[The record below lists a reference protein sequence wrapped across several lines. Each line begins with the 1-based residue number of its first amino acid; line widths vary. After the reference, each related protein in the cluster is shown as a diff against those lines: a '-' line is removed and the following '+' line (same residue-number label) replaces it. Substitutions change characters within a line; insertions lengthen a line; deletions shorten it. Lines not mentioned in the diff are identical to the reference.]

1 MLDGLLGMACPVQHS
16 MEVITCTT
24 MASEALREIELCACC
39 CTGQNAA
46 SALQVAELVVEA
58 LSYGVRL
65 TP

>member
-1 MLDGLLGMACPVQHS
+1 MG
-16 MEVITCTT
+16 I
-24 MASEALREIELCACC
+24 ALCGTVSCKAEFFRCRYA
-39 CTGQNAA
+39 GQNAA